1 MMSVDI
7 ASAFGAMV
15 ATQTGTLCRRSGN
28 AALDIKELRAFV
40 EVADAGGVTSA
51 ARSLGIAKSI
61 ISRRVA
67 ALEEYLGVQL
77 FDRTT
82 RGATL
87 TQAGATFRDHA
98 AKVCAEIDA
107 AREAI
112 LPASDLRGRLRIAA
126 PLTFGPTHLSLV
138 FAEMARHHPNLHVE
152 TCYTDR
158 FVDIVAEGFDC
169 AIRLG
174 HLQDSNLIAR
184 RFGSFYGKLVA
195 SPEYIQAHGAPE
207 TPGDILAH
215 QSLMQGT
222 EQWQFMDGEKVVT
235 VNPQGRFKAD
245 NGLAL
250 VGAALAGLGIAALP
264 DGLVIEPIAS
274 GALVPLMSRY
284 PLKPAGMFVVRPP
297 SQYPARKLRT
307 LTEMLIAC
315 FNEDALVLPSAPT
328 ARPDPAIIRI

>member
-1 MMSVDI
+1 M
-7 ASAFGAMV
+7 
-15 ATQTGTLCRRSGN
+15 
-28 AALDIKELRAFV
+28 DIKELRAFI

-51 ARSLGIAKSI
+51 ARRLGISKSI
-61 ISRRVA
+61 VSRRLA
-67 ALEEYLGVQL
+67 ALEENLGIQL

-98 AKVCAEIDA
+98 ANVCAEVDA

-126 PLTFGPTHLSLV
+126 PLTFGPTHLSLI
-138 FAEMARHHPNLHVE
+138 FAELARHHPNMHVE

-158 FVDIVAEGFDC
+158 LVDIVAEGFDC

-174 HLQDSNLIAR
+174 HLPDSNLIAR
-184 RFGSFYGKLVA
+184 RVGPFYGKLVA
-195 SPEYIQAHGAPE
+195 SPDYIQAHGAPD
-207 TPGDILAH
+207 TPTDILAH

-222 EQWQFMDGEKVVT
+222 EQWQFMDGERVVT

-250 VGAALAGLGIAALP
+250 VDAALAGLGIANLP
-264 DGLVIEPIAS
+264 DGLVVAHIVS

-284 PLKPAGMFVVRPP
+284 PPKPGGMFVVRPP
-297 SQYPARKLRT
+297 SQYPARKVRT

-315 FNEDALVLPSAPT
+315 FNPDALALPSASA
-328 ARPDPAIIRI
+328 ARPEPAISQI